1 MINSELATA
10 DVRQLVVFLLFALPG
25 CLGEVPGATPVA
37 ECPRPDGTG
46 FVGTV
51 HNMEGKPVA
60 AATVTASV
68 GATKFE
74 AEVTKGGCY
83 AVAVSARTTYTLRAS
98 APGYAAETQSAW
110 VHEGD
115 AKTVTFALRE
125 L

>member
-1 MINSELATA
+1 M
-10 DVRQLVVFLLFALPG
+10 RHLVVLLLVALPG
-25 CLGEVPGATPVA
+25 CLDEVPGATPVA

-51 HNMEGKPVA
+51 QGTDGKPLA
-60 AATVTASV
+60 TATVTASV
-68 GATKFE
+68 GTTRFE
-74 AEVTKGGCY
+74 AEVSEGGCY
-83 AVAVSARTTYTLRAS
+83 ALVVAARTTYTLRAS

-110 VHEGD
+110 VHEND